1 MPNNEKNA
9 EPAVRDAQSTAARRR
24 RRRHTPH
31 GDAPAQNPAPRAPQP
46 KDASRP
52 CPPRQAAPNNR
63 SNAAKPAALKPA
75 QRPARPNNANQARP
89 VAPQLNGQPPRGQ
102 QKPQPTPQPPRRRP
116 PQEGNGVAVDV
127 ALTAPEPTHAL
138 AAGVR
143 PVGPHVE
150 PVRILALA
158 AIPAHRAGTDVFAAV
173 AVGGAPW
180 PQAARLQKLNQ
191 IHFSYSFFYE
201 GSVASC
207 KRVFLSLRD
216 VGKKV
221 SGGKVHKVH
230 TVHSPYPA
238 KASSSMRW
246 RQMAL
251 SCRPW

>member
-102 QKPQPTPQPPRRRP
+102 QKPQPTLQPSRHLRRTPRRSGPDRRRNLSRSPRSAMLPAVPPQPLHRNRRARRGAPRSQP
-116 PQEGNGVAVDV
+116 P
-127 ALTAPEPTHAL
+127 
-138 AAGVR
+138 AAG
-143 PVGPHVE
+143 
-150 PVRILALA
+150 
-158 AIPAHRAGTDVFAAV
+158 
-173 AVGGAPW
+173 
-180 PQAARLQKLNQ
+180 
-191 IHFSYSFFYE
+191 
-201 GSVASC
+201 
-207 KRVFLSLRD
+207 
-216 VGKKV
+216 
-221 SGGKVHKVH
+221 
-230 TVHSPYPA
+230 
-238 KASSSMRW
+238 
-246 RQMAL
+246 
-251 SCRPW
+251 